1 MVVVELVIILLIN
14 LSFLMM
20 RKFYSFINALSI
32 ICLLVAFPASN
43 LAQEFKILTK
53 GVNSS
58 LRGLSVVDENVVWVS
73 GSDGKVAK
81 TTNGGVSFQWFTVQG
96 YE

>member
-58 LRGLSVVDENVVWVS
+58 LRGHGLLLKDMSNATSAIFMLLIAVQLLSLP
-73 GSDGKVAK
+73 
-81 TTNGGVSFQWFTVQG
+81 
-96 YE
+96 